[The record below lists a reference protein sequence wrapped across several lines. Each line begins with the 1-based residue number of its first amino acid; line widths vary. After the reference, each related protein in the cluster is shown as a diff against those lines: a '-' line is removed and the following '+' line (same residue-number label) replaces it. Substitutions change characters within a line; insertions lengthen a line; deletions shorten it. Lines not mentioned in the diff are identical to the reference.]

1 MRYQSRNSLPLRTE
15 LCTWPSKR
23 VAIRFGPRSR
33 ERRMPRAPER
43 CLGNMQVV
51 VNDEDTVGQ
60 PHSLG
65 PVRNGLLV
73 RPPRRYDTSAQIGEI
88 LLRNVDVEG
97 ADRGACEC
105 GSHFRLKKT

>member
-1 MRYQSRNSLPLRTE
+1 
-15 LCTWPSKR
+15 
-23 VAIRFGPRSR
+23 
-33 ERRMPRAPER
+33 
-43 CLGNMQVV
+43 MQVV

-97 ADRGACEC
+97 ADRVAVEC
-105 GSHFRLKKT
+105 GSHFARKNTERTRGCGRREKGPSGQH